1 MRNTLRFFGA
11 ASLAALLVAC
21 GGGENADTGHYAG
34 GTLSGLAAGNS
45 VTIRDVSGE
54 SVVLS
59 TDGSYR
65 FGRFPKGTPY
75 QISATS
81 AQRGQTCAVANGSGQ
96 IGDQDVTN
104 VLVSCVSSYTVGG
117 TVSGYGG
124 TPAGLSLSLN
134 GAETLAITGSGA
146 FEFATSLAAQA
157 SYAVTIAQQPSG
169 YQCVVTRGSG
179 TMPAGNVTDV
189 DVACRPSTGRLPY
202 TVSGLVVPDSVG
214 LRLSGPDVQTSPASG
229 EVAYITGN
237 GASQFATLLNT
248 GNSYAVSLQTQP
260 SRHTCSLTN
269 ASGTFNADNIP
280 TVQLGCSFNGYL
292 VGGTIDM
299 YAGDTATLTL
309 YDALERRLD
318 SVTVTAPSNG
328 NTSRITVSFNFPIGL
343 SNGQTYMA
351 FVTTR
356 PPGLN
361 CDSGNRSNTGTING
375 ADVTDLTFYCY
386 AP

>member
-34 GTLSGLAAGNS
+34 GTLSGLSAGNS

-59 TDGSYR
+59 ADGSYR
-65 FGRFPKGTPY
+65 FGRFPKGTSY

-81 AQRGQTCAVANGSGQ
+81 AQRGQTCTVANGSGQ

-134 GAETLAITGSGA
+134 GAETLAITGSGP
-146 FEFATSLAAQA
+146 FEFATTLAAQA
-157 SYAVTIAQQPSG
+157 SYAVAIAQQPSG
-169 YQCVVTRGSG
+169 YQCVVTQGSG
-179 TMPAGNVTDV
+179 TMPAGNVGNV
-189 DVACRPSTGRLPY
+189 AVACVRSTGLLSY
-202 TVSGLVVPDSVG
+202 AVSGLSTNDFLS
-214 LRLSGPDVQTSPASG
+214 LRLSGPALAAEMAYVSASG
-229 EVAYITGN
+229 G
-237 GASQFATLLNT
+237 GQFSTLLNT
-248 GNSYAVSLQTQP
+248 GDTYEVNLATQP
-260 SRHTCSLTN
+260 AHHACTLAN
-269 ASGTFNADNIP
+269 ASGTFEAGN
-280 TVQLGCSFNGYL
+280 TVPVQVSCSFTGYH
-292 VGGTIDM
+292 VGGIIQLFATE
-299 YAGDTATLTL
+299 TATLSL

-318 SVTVTAPSNG
+318 TVTVSAPSNG
-328 NTSRITVSFNFPIGL
+328 STNRINVPFTFGL
-343 SNGQTYMA
+343 GLNNGQTYMV
-351 FVTTR
+351 FVTT
-356 PPGLN
+356 PPSGQF
-361 CDSGNRSNTGTING
+361 CSTGNRGSSGTIDN
-375 ADVTDLTFYCY
+375 ADVTDLDFYCY